1 MSEHKN
7 FRCKNC
13 WMVDGYVKE
22 ETFCRHC
29 GAFLGREE
37 TEAGCKVCGTRVY
50 LCGDGLSY
58 CPKCRE
64 VFEK

>member
-1 MSEHKN
+1 
-7 FRCKNC
+7 
-13 WMVDGYVKE
+13 MVDGYVKE